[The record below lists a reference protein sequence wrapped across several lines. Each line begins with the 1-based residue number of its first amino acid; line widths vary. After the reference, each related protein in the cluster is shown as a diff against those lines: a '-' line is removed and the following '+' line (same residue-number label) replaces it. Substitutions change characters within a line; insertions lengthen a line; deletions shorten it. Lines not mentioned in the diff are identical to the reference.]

1 MVISNQARSH
11 RRLAAFVDWIK
22 PARDARDAIRE
33 QAGNIRQAIRNQAT
47 ADGLVVVATPN
58 GGSFA
63 KRTGLRRHM
72 RGNTEI
78 EGQDVDL
85 PFVVKPAAG
94 EGERIDELLQ
104 RFQKYAAASYPST
117 PRGITASSVELR
129 FVGSKL
135 NYDLVPMLGA
145 RQLDHQII
153 LKKDGTK
160 RVTSVEKHIDFIH
173 RRINSSDQLPG
184 RVKFNDCVRL
194 MKWWRYIRI
203 GTNSPIEEVRTIL
216 IELLCASAYDRL
228 PVAPTYTETLSA
240 WFGWLAHV
248 TAQRIRVEFGD
259 YNSIEPLNKA
269 EQGNALWQVIDPVNA
284 NNNVVHSNWGN
295 IELSEFASWFADG
308 RDCLSRLI
316 AQEQAGRN
324 GNADDILSNLFGNPV
339 LTHGALS

>member
-85 PFVVKPAAG
+85 PFVVKPAAA

-216 IELLCASAYDRL
+216 I
-228 PVAPTYTETLSA
+228 
-240 WFGWLAHV
+240 
-248 TAQRIRVEFGD
+248 
-259 YNSIEPLNKA
+259 
-269 EQGNALWQVIDPVNA
+269 
-284 NNNVVHSNWGN
+284 
-295 IELSEFASWFADG
+295 
-308 RDCLSRLI
+308 
-316 AQEQAGRN
+316 
-324 GNADDILSNLFGNPV
+324 
-339 LTHGALS
+339 

>member
-1 MVISNQARSH
+1 MVITNQARSH

-47 ADGLVVVATPN
+47 TDGLVVVATPN

-85 PFVVKPAAG
+85 PFVVKPATA

-228 PVAPTYTETLSA
+228 SVAPTYTETLSA

-324 GNADDILSNLFGNPV
+324 GNVDDILSNCFGNPV